1 MVPAEL
7 PRRSFLRTAAAA
19 PLAGAAVAA
28 GAPAATASPDT
39 TGSPASHRRRIRFG
53 VNYVPSKN
61 WWFSWADWD
70 RASIARDLDRIAA
83 LGMDHIRIMC
93 VWPELQPNPHYVR
106 AEQLDRIA
114 DLLDLADRYRLDV
127 EVTVFNGAVSGLLF
141 IPPWLID
148 NGTGKV
154 RDFFTDPPA
163 LAAQH
168 RLLEALAARIGK
180 HRRFL
185 GFDLSNEVHWAGI
198 PLGLKPTPA
207 QGDAWHNT
215 LFATCERLAPGKL
228 HVSGIDHYPWLN
240 DAYFSR
246 DGLATSGTASAV
258 HTWAGWTRVIQDFG
272 PLSTPSV
279 HYSEYFIEVI
289 KAFHQDPHRQVW
301 VEETGV
307 STKWMAAELIPEWTE
322 RSIRAMA
329 ASGDLFGIT
338 WWCSHDLNPA
348 LSGFNPLEYDLGLL
362 TNTGA
367 RKPIAATMTRL
378 IREYDHQPPT
388 PLPRPVALV
397 LPEGHIPGLDFLKAF
412 ARLIDRGI
420 RPAVVKQSRS
430 TDPAYLAGRRIERLV
445 RPEEA

>member
-1 MVPAEL
+1 MSPS
-7 PRRSFLRTAAAA
+7 RRSFLLGAAAA
-19 PLAGAAVAA
+19 PVLASA
-28 GAPAATASPDT
+28 APAAEAQSPT
-39 TGSPASHRRRIRFG
+39 RPRRAFRLG
-53 VNYVPSKN
+53 VNYVPSRN

-83 LGMDHIRIMC
+83 LGMDHIRVMC

-106 AEQLDRIA
+106 GEQLDRVA
-114 DLLDLADRYRLDV
+114 ELLDLADRVRLDV

-154 RDFFTDPPA
+154 RDWFTDPDA

-168 RLLEALAARIGK
+168 RMLEALAARIGG

-207 QGDAWHNT
+207 QGDAWHDT
-215 LFATCERLAPGKL
+215 LFATCERVAPGKL

-246 DGLATSGTASAV
+246 PGLGRSGTASAV

-289 KAFHQDPHRQVW
+289 KAFHQDLRRQAW

-329 ASGDLFGIT
+329 SCGDVWGVS
-338 WWCSHDLNPA
+338 WWCSHDLNPK

-362 TNTGA
+362 TNAGA
-367 RKPIAATMTRL
+367 RKPIGDVLARL
-378 IREYDHQPPT
+378 AHEYDHRPPS

-397 LPEGHIPGLDFLKAF
+397 LPTEAIPGLDFLKAF
-412 ARLIDRGI
+412 ARLVDAGT
-420 RPAVVKQSRS
+420 RPAVVRAERS
-430 TDPAYLAGRRIERLV
+430 ADAAYLAARHIERLV
-445 RPEEA
+445 HPAEV